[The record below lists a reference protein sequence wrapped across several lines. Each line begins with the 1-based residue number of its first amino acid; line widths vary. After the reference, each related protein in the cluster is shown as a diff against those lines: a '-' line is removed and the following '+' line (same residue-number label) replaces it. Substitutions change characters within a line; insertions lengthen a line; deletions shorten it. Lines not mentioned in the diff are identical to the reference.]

1 MSKLK
6 RLDKNSVT
14 KQVENFTSV
23 YEDVLPPNGVELKTE
38 LEKVIW
44 KQFSRTRLKSDWR
57 DIDLILLHKI
67 VKLEVNIREYQD
79 ELDEQG
85 AILDNR
91 RGTPVANPLVSVI
104 DTISRRQLKIIGSI
118 NLNQTA
124 SDPRTINVLPN
135 KKNETDKL
143 KEDSLLAMPE

>member
-1 MSKLK
+1 MNKLK

-23 YEDVLPPNGVELKTE
+23 YESVEPPNGIELKTDE
-38 LEKVIW
+38 ERLIW
-44 KQFSRTRLKSDWR
+44 SQFARTRLKSDWR

-67 VKLEVNIREYQD
+67 VKLEINIREYQE
-79 ELDEQG
+79 ELDQQG
-85 AILDNR
+85 AILENK

-104 DTISRRQLKIIGSI
+104 DTISRRQLRIIGSI

-135 KKNETDKL
+135 KKHKIDEL